1 MNDTPCTLFVYGNKI
16 FHILQRG
23 ERWVC
28 VAIYPS
34 ESSVVESILY
44 SFSSTHIASCSW
56 WQFEDFCKQPK
67 RDWTDKQMD
76 NDDTEDYIRHIIAT
90 KDTSLNLSYRSLRAV
105 PLSVRSCPFLEN
117 LYLNNNELI
126 IPPSEQLSTLTHLA
140 TLSLEHNHL
149 TMLPD
154 TLWQLTSLIRLNLS
168 HNPLG
173 HIPVELG
180 QLINLH
186 ELWLTNLNLYDTPM
200 NLFVNLT
207 QLEKLSLKSNQL
219 RQLPADIGQLIE
231 LRWLSLEDNELND
244 LPDCLQDCAKL
255 SNLNLNGNHF
265 VHIPTVIGKITALD
279 IVCLQRNAIAEIND
293 DTLIMFSTMTKVDL
307 RENPL
312 VEKPQHWKVSQGHE
326 DISRTLS
333 LSVCLCSGI
342 GLYQSWPMC
351 GDDVV
356 GEWES
361 V

>member
-1 MNDTPCTLFVYGNKI
+1 
-16 FHILQRG
+16 
-23 ERWVC
+23 
-28 VAIYPS
+28 
-34 ESSVVESILY
+34 
-44 SFSSTHIASCSW
+44 
-56 WQFEDFCKQPK
+56 
-67 RDWTDKQMD
+67 MD
-76 NDDTEDYIRHIIAT
+76 PDDTEDYIRHIIDT

-105 PLSVRSCPFLEN
+105 PSSVRSCPFLEN

-126 IPPSEQLSTLTHLA
+126 IPPSEQLSTLTHLE

-154 TLWQLTSLIRLNLS
+154 TLWHLTSLIRLNLS

-186 ELWLTNLNLYDTPM
+186 ELWLTNLNLYDTPTS
-200 NLFVNLT
+200 LFVNLN

-219 RQLPADIGQLIE
+219 RQLPADIGQLTE
-231 LRWLSLEDNELND
+231 LRWLSIEDNELND
-244 LPDCLQDCAKL
+244 LPDCLQDCTKL

-265 VHIPTVIGKITALD
+265 VHIPAVIGKISTLD

-312 VEKPQHWKVSQGHE
+312 VEKPQHWKVS
-326 DISRTLS
+326 DPKNISPAIAS
-333 LSVCLCSGI
+333 FSLCSGI
-342 GLYQSWPMC
+342 GLHQSWPLC
-351 GDDVV
+351 GDDFD
-356 GEWES
+356 GGRECF
-361 V
+361 